1 MASSWR
7 SNSSWRAV
15 WTSGI
20 PKAFSASFS
29 YKSSIRLWCL
39 GTSDIFRVIRLIET
53 IKNDWNLECLGC
65 LIWDD
70 WEDQDSVDPN
80 TNTPTILGLMFWARL
95 SPAKTIRA
103 NLNHLWLGGLN
114 DYPHR
119 WHQCDFWICWEIE
132 SPNMRF
138 VRSISEWEPQK
149 SNTPAFYKSE
159 YSSYQPGFL
168 ENILDIL
175 GFNSTDP
182 LNFGA
187 PKLFQDAV
195 PGAPCIPDVAGSSAR
210 DRNLDIHSFMRNW
223 RFHHLFFLNMYYS
236 GMTWPVYP
244 PCLPKYHPI
253 FVLPDHF
260 RAIVWTFP
268 THTRIHRAPSMHRTA
283 NSLACSLTKSSTS
296 SWNTPDGRCRWMG
309 VVFYWTMVIAPSLNG
324 IPNIMGILNRIWKL
338 GDGHPPSR
346 HQTCDHGTC
355 DQEKNG
361 QPWPAIYQSSP
372 CTVCTK
378 NDLNKIVTVCKCG
391 AM

>member
-1 MASSWR
+1 
-7 SNSSWRAV
+7 
-15 WTSGI
+15 
-20 PKAFSASFS
+20 
-29 YKSSIRLWCL
+29 
-39 GTSDIFRVIRLIET
+39 
-53 IKNDWNLECLGC
+53 
-65 LIWDD
+65 
-70 WEDQDSVDPN
+70 
-80 TNTPTILGLMFWARL
+80 MFWARL

-119 WHQCDFWICWEIE
+119 WHQCGFWICWEIE

-223 RFHHLFFLNMYYS
+223 RFHHLFFFWICITLAWH
-236 GMTWPVYP
+236 GRCTHPVYP
-244 PCLPKYHPI
+244 SITRFLFYQTTSEPLSGRSQPTPGFIGHHPCTERQI
-253 FVLPDHF
+253 RWRVLWQSHQP
-260 RAIVWTFP
+260 P
-268 THTRIHRAPSMHRTA
+268 LGTHLTADVVEWVSFFIGLWSSHRH
-283 NSLACSLTKSSTS
+283 
-296 SWNTPDGRCRWMG
+296 WMG
-309 VVFYWTMVIAPSLNG
+309 FQISWAY
-324 IPNIMGILNRIWKL
+324 
-338 GDGHPPSR
+338 
-346 HQTCDHGTC
+346 
-355 DQEKNG
+355 
-361 QPWPAIYQSSP
+361 
-372 CTVCTK
+372 
-378 NDLNKIVTVCKCG
+378 
-391 AM
+391 